1 MEEVVVTRKYQV
13 TIPKAIREKLG
24 IRVGD
29 RLSVRV
35 VGGSIVL
42 EPMKP
47 EKALERLG
55 SIASRLLGGPQRVDA
70 VKLVEGSL
78 EGETGVH

>member
-1 MEEVVVTRKYQV
+1 MEEVVATRKYQV
-13 TIPKAIREKLG
+13 TIPKAVREKLD
-24 IRVGD
+24 IKVGD

-35 VGGSIVL
+35 FGGSIVL
-42 EPMKP
+42 EP
-47 EKALERLG
+47 EKALERLR

-78 EGETGVH
+78 GR